1 MEVHHCCAS
10 CRSEAPQQLLNE
22 RVWIVSDTIYE
33 IKFLKKHGGGNR
45 TNPKRNFFESME
57 IFGETHEQPSSS
69 AFSLLQKE
77 KEKRNYMDRDT
88 HVTFFSHKKQ
98 KFSAAGE
105 ITTSVKDVTL
115 LKQTI
120 VKCCKETEDGSDASH
135 EKTETDRC
143 TLFSRPHRHFPWLP
157 LRRSSVTDE
166 TTEIIGVVSDSAT
179 HSNSNFQ
186 MLSSA
191 QFVIPQAEPEYF
203 CPKCCDKMSIPT
215 ISVSCDH
222 CRRSNKNCDCENC
235 RSNPIVNDRV
245 DPNLQFWGCRNC
257 DFDTC
262 SECLHK

>member
-1 MEVHHCCAS
+1 MVEEIE
-10 CRSEAPQQLLNE
+10 RTRNKTFLNQWNCL
-22 RVWIVSDTIYE
+22 V
-33 IKFLKKHGGGNR
+33 KH
-45 TNPKRNFFESME
+45 TNN
-57 IFGETHEQPSSS
+57 
-69 AFSLLQKE
+69 LLQAPFRCCKKE

-120 VKCCKETEDGSDASH
+120 VKCCKETEDGSDDSH

-143 TLFSRPHRHFPWLP
+143 TLYSRPHRHFPWLP
-157 LRRSSVTDE
+157 LRRSTVTDE
-166 TTEIIGVVSDSAT
+166 TTEIIGVVSDSVNHCAVT
-179 HSNSNFQ
+179 HSNF
-186 MLSSA
+186 LLRSA
-191 QFVIPQAEPEYF
+191 QFVIVQAEPEYF